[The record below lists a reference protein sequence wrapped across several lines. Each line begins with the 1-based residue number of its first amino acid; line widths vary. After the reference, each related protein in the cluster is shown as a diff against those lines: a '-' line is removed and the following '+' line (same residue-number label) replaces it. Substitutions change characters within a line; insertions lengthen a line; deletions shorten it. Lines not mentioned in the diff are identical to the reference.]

1 MKCNNCNSEMENLF
15 YNPEG
20 CGYEILL
27 VTRLIDF
34 KAKEFKSLGTMK
46 FCPKCGNVQVNIDR
60 E

>member
-20 CGYEILL
+20 YGNS
-27 VTRLIDF
+27 RLIVHRLVDI
-34 KAKEFKSLGTMK
+34 KTREYESLGIMK
-46 FCPKCGNVQVNIDR
+46 FCPKCGNVQVNVDR